1 MSANVNNTFRLFK
14 THFFTNSTLE
24 YKNWILWQENS
35 LPFVPPMTYTDMN
48 IEHRSDM
55 NHYNRWKSFGNN
67 EKIKGVGSKVVNNT
81 YSMHCIYEHTCTDVC
96 VQKNY
101 NSLFQSQLC
110 KVHIFWE
117 GHKILQN
124 LPLTFDWHYIGQK

>member
-67 EKIKGVGSKVVNNT
+67 EKIKGVGSKVVNNK
-81 YSMHCIYEHTCTDVC
+81 YSMHCIYEQMFACKKIIIHYFNHSC
-96 VQKNY
+96 VKFIY
-101 NSLFQSQLC
+101 SEKATKFC
-110 KVHIFWE
+110 KIF
-117 GHKILQN
+117 HL
-124 LPLTFDWHYIGQK
+124 LLTGTT